1 MKMPKGFNKM
11 TAKDQESWLVKKLQ
25 EVYAVETELRKLLGA
40 VRGGQR
46 VSIPEIDR
54 PDEAILK
61 DPA

>member
-11 TAKDQESWLVKKLQ
+11 PAMDQESWLVQKLQDLYSVESQLKKLL
-25 EVYAVETELRKLLGA
+25 AA

-46 VSIPEIDR
+46 VNIPEIDR

-61 DPA
+61 EQ

>member
-11 TAKDQESWLVKKLQ
+11 PAMDQESWLVQKLQDVYSVESQLKKLL
-25 EVYAVETELRKLLGA
+25 AA

-46 VSIPEIDR
+46 VNIPEIDR

-61 DPA
+61 EQ

>member
-11 TAKDQESWLVKKLQ
+11 PVMDQESWLVQKLQDVYSVESQLKKLL
-25 EVYAVETELRKLLGA
+25 AA

-46 VSIPEIDR
+46 VNIPEIDR

-61 DPA
+61 EQ

>member
-11 TAKDQESWLVKKLQ
+11 PAMDQESWLVQKLQDLYSVESQLKKLL
-25 EVYAVETELRKLLGA
+25 AA

-46 VSIPEIDR
+46 VIIPEIDR

-61 DPA
+61 EQ

>member
-11 TAKDQESWLVKKLQ
+11 PVMDQESWLVQKLQ
-25 EVYAVETELRKLLGA
+25 DVHSLESQLRKMLAA

-46 VSIPEIDR
+46 VNIPEIDR

-61 DPA
+61 DI

>member
-11 TAKDQESWLVKKLQ
+11 PVMDQESWLVQKLQ
-25 EVYAVETELRKLLGA
+25 DVYSVESQLKKMLAA

-46 VSIPEIDR
+46 VNIPEIDR

-61 DPA
+61 DI